1 MREQFNVRF
10 RGWPLSLLRICV
22 GILFL
27 RAVQG
32 KFAAGSHWPDGMVA
46 FLNQQRESASAFY
59 WSFIER
65 VVIPHKV
72 LFGNLAKFG
81 ELGIGLALI
90 SGMLTRLASFFGVLL
105 ILNYMWAKG
114 QAFWVPTSHDA
125 LFILVLLTLGAV
137 GAGRALGIDYLLAK
151 KYPHSWLW

>member
-1 MREQFNVRF
+1 
-10 RGWPLSLLRICV
+10 
-22 GILFL
+22 
-27 RAVQG
+27 
-32 KFAAGSHWPDGMVA
+32 MVA
-46 FLNQQRESASAFY
+46 FLDQQKESAYAFY
-59 WSFIER
+59 WPFIER

-72 LFGNLAKFG
+72 LFANLAKFG

-90 SGMLTRLASFFGVLL
+90 TGTLTRLAAFFGVVI

-114 QAFWVPTSHDA
+114 QPFWVPTSHDA